1 MTENIDDKFDYE
13 GISLHSESWEE
24 TEKKLK
30 DNIDNCNSVS
40 KLRKLRQ
47 SFEALL
53 EQIRLSKVFFRCE
66 NNSNNT
72 RISLSLSDGTEFMN
86 FVCLGCFK
94 EVFPDEQQ
102 EILEYISQM
111 YESSIHQID
120 ERLSVIEKL
129 NEKEKTKDFLTAI
142 IMVILGTI
150 LLMFHKNISETIV
163 RNMNISGIDSIL
175 MKKTI
180 NIMFI
185 FSEIFFMMKPAVI
198 AMKWFIRE
206 NL

>member
-1 MTENIDDKFDYE
+1 MTENITDKFDCK

-24 TEKKLK
+24 AEKKLK

-53 EQIRLSKVFFRCE
+53 EQIRLSKIFFRCE

-72 RISLSLSDGTEFMN
+72 RISLLLYDGTEFMN

-102 EILEYISQM
+102 EILKYISQM

-120 ERLSVIEKL
+120 ERLLVIEKL
-129 NEKEKTKDFLTAI
+129 NEKEKTKDFITAI
-142 IMVILGTI
+142 IMMILGI
-150 LLMFHKNISETIV
+150 IFFIFHQNISRI
-163 RNMNISGIDSIL
+163 IDLNS
-175 MKKTI
+175 MKKAI
-180 NIMFI
+180 DIELFWLG
-185 FSEIFFMMKPAVI
+185 IFFMMKPAFI
-198 AMKWFIRE
+198 TLKWFIRE